1 MAAPLGAKP
10 RREDAPAWRAAMRD
24 LYRGAAAA
32 ALIGLFVN
40 TLYLS
45 LPLYQ
50 SQIFNRVIGSGSFDT
65 LVALTAIVVVLLGF
79 QGLLDYLRSRIFA
92 ILAARLGHT
101 LGRPAFEAA
110 VETSLSQGTAS
121 AAGAIRDL
129 TDLRA
134 FVSGGAMALP
144 LDLLFTPILIAV
156 LFLLHPAYGL
166 IGLAGAAVLTGAAL
180 ATEMLARRPVGQATL
195 AAGDVQAETA
205 AAFRATEVIAGMGML
220 PAIAARWR
228 RAQRR
233 SLESIERGRGRAKAL
248 SALARALRLGIQI
261 AVIFAGAALV
271 IDQQVTPGTLL
282 AATVIMSRM
291 LFPFEHLIDG
301 WRQWVDAFAAGHR
314 LREVLARG
322 ASGRSTTPAPIAHG
336 RLVVDRLSYIP
347 PGQDTP
353 VLRNV
358 SFRIDPGELVGV
370 IGPSGA
376 GKSTLARLVI
386 GLWPATA
393 GGVFLDGQSTYLH
406 ERASFG
412 AAVGYLP
419 QEPQLLDGS
428 VRDNIARFGA
438 ARMEEVIAAA
448 RIAGVH
454 ELIGRLPR
462 GYETRLSDA
471 GARLSGG
478 QRQRI
483 ALARALY
490 GGPRLLVLDEP
501 NSSLD
506 SDGEAA
512 LVEAIAAARAGGAAV
527 LVIAQRMSILGR
539 ADRLIVLREGAV
551 AQAGDRAE
559 VMAGLAP
566 KPRAVAGGRA

>member
-1 MAAPLGAKP
+1 M
-10 RREDAPAWRAAMRD
+10 
-24 LYRGAAAA
+24 
-32 ALIGLFVN
+32 
-40 TLYLS
+40 
-45 LPLYQ
+45 
-50 SQIFNRVIGSGSFDT
+50 
-65 LVALTAIVVVLLGF
+65 
-79 QGLLDYLRSRIFA
+79 
-92 ILAARLGHT
+92 
-101 LGRPAFEAA
+101 
-110 VETSLSQGTAS
+110 
-121 AAGAIRDL
+121 
-129 TDLRA
+129 
-134 FVSGGAMALP
+134 
-144 LDLLFTPILIAV
+144 
-156 LFLLHPAYGL
+156 
-166 IGLAGAAVLTGAAL
+166 
-180 ATEMLARRPVGQATL
+180 
-195 AAGDVQAETA
+195 
-205 AAFRATEVIAGMGML
+205 
-220 PAIAARWR
+220 
-228 RAQRR
+228 
-233 SLESIERGRGRAKAL
+233 
-248 SALARALRLGIQI
+248 
-261 AVIFAGAALV
+261 
-271 IDQQVTPGTLL
+271 
-282 AATVIMSRM
+282 
-291 LFPFEHLIDG
+291 
-301 WRQWVDAFAAGHR
+301 
-314 LREVLARG
+314 
-322 ASGRSTTPAPIAHG
+322 
-336 RLVVDRLSYIP
+336 
-347 PGQDTP
+347 
-353 VLRNV
+353 LRNV

-483 ALARALY
+483 ALARELY

>member
-1 MAAPLGAKP
+1 MKP
-10 RREDAPAWRAAMRD
+10 RPEDAPAWRAARRD
-24 LYRGAAAA
+24 LIRGSAAAG
-32 ALIGLFVN
+32 LIGLFVN

-50 SQIFNRVIGSGSFDT
+50 SQIFNRVLGSGSFDT
-65 LVALTAIVVVLLGF
+65 LVALTVLVVVLLGF
-79 QGLLDYLRSRIFA
+79 QGVLDYLRSRIFA

-101 LGRPAFEAA
+101 LGRPVFEAA
-110 VETSLSQGTAS
+110 VESSLRHGAAGAS
-121 AAGAIRDL
+121 GAIRDL
-129 TDLRA
+129 ADLRS
-134 FVSGGAMALP
+134 FVSGGAISLP
-144 LDLLFTPILIAV
+144 LDLLFTPVLLAT
-156 LFLLHPAYGL
+156 LFLLHPAYGMV
-166 IGLAGAAVLTGAAL
+166 GVAGALILTGAAL
-180 ATEMLARRPVGQATL
+180 ATELLARRPVSQATL

-205 AAFRATEVIAGMGML
+205 GAFRAAEVIAGMGML

-248 SALARALRLGIQI
+248 AALARALRLGIQI
-261 AVIFAGAALV
+261 AIVFTGATLV
-271 IDQQVTPGTLL
+271 IAQEVTPGTLL

-301 WRQWVDAFAAGHR
+301 WRQWVDAFAASHR
-314 LREVLARG
+314 LRELLARG
-322 ASGRSTTPAPIAHG
+322 ATTRSTAPAPVDHG
-336 RLVVDRLSYIP
+336 RLVVDRLTYIP
-347 PGQDTP
+347 AGQDTP

-376 GKSTLARLVI
+376 GKSTLARLII
-386 GLWPATA
+386 GVWTPTA

-412 AAVGYLP
+412 GAVGYLP
-419 QEPQLLDGS
+419 QEPQLLDAS
-428 VRDNIARFGA
+428 VRDNIARFGQT
-438 ARMEEVIAAA
+438 RMEEVIAAA
-448 RIAGVH
+448 RAAGVH

-490 GGPRLLVLDEP
+490 GRPRLLVLDEP

-506 SDGEAA
+506 SEGEAA
-512 LVEAIAAARAGGAAV
+512 LVEAIAAARTAGAAV
-527 LVIAQRMSILGR
+527 LVIAQRTSILHR
-539 ADRLIVLREGAV
+539 ADRLVVLREGTV
-551 AQAGDRAE
+551 AQSGDRTE
-559 VMAGLAP
+559 VMAALGQ